1 MTHQEMAFEIDG
13 SRARG
18 DALMWVAAML
28 HQMDG
33 DSMREVIEYVKART
47 EDAKSRPAQ
56 LDKDKLR

>member
-1 MTHQEMAFEIDG
+1 MISQDVEFEIDG
-13 SRARG
+13 LRARG

-47 EDAKSRPAQ
+47 EEAKSRSAQ
-56 LDKDKLR
+56 PDKGRIG